1 MAFGFFKKKEQ
12 APTKCQIEFCV
23 SNMAQGSSDAYD
35 EMLNRTDVEVEE
47 FGCTSNCELC
57 VEQLFAVVNGEVV
70 TAEDAK
76 SLVSSIEEEIK
87 NNPLT

>member
-23 SNMAQGSSDAYD
+23 SNMAQGSADAYD
-35 EMLNRTDVEVEE
+35 EMQNRTDVEVEE

-70 TAEDAK
+70 TAEDAE
-76 SLVSSIEEEIK
+76 SLMASIEKEIN